1 MVFNRV
7 KGTDNAT
14 NNPLIGI
21 NEYIVN
27 IGAGTIFL
35 IDEKNCASGCIS
47 AQWFVHLFPY
57 N

>member
-14 NNPLIGI
+14 NNPLTGI
-21 NEYIVN
+21 NECMVN
-27 IGAGTIFL
+27 MGAGTIFL

-47 AQWFVHLFPY
+47 ARWFVQLFP
-57 N
+57 NN